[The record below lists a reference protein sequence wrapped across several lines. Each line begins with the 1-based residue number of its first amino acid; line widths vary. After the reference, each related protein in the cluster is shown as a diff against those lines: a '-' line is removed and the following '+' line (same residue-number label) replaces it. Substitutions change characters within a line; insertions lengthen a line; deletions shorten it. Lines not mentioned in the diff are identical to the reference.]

1 MLKLIQVKCMIVQTD
16 DDEMMMKVTVAVV
29 CLLHHMTTHG
39 LIYLRFSQTH
49 LQVIPVDGF
58 L

>member
-1 MLKLIQVKCMIVQTD
+1 MIVQTD

>member
-1 MLKLIQVKCMIVQTD
+1 MIVQTD

-39 LIYLRFSQTH
+39 LVYLYTFFSDSPTGH
-49 LQVIPVDGF
+49 TCSRSYLLMDF
-58 L
+58 HE